1 MSLEKATGTV
11 SLKEGSQW
19 RLKNAQQMA
28 KAIEKAGFKTGYALF
43 DAQGMLTESDGDR
56 VFIIGGT
63 GEVCRLKA
71 TPSLQKLASLD
82 SPPEQEARAVM
93 KIDNVIDGVPPA
105 VELVDFRFLELKLAP
120 SQ

>member
-43 DAQGMLTESDGDR
+43 DAQGMLTESDGER

-71 TPSLQKLASLD
+71 TSSLQKLASLG
-82 SPPEQEARAVM
+82 SPPDREARAVI
-93 KIDNVIDGVPPA
+93 KIDNVNDGIPA
-105 VELVDFRFLELKLAP
+105 SMELVDFRFLELKLAP